1 MLEER
6 NETGPQISI
15 CDLLMRGAGIPQVV
29 VTLAMRM
36 CRMVV
41 ACLKG
46 KLRCYEASALTV

>member
-6 NETGPQISI
+6 NETGPRISI

-29 VTLAMRM
+29 VTLAMHM
-36 CRMVV
+36 CRMAV

-46 KLRCYEASALTV
+46 KPRCYEASALTV